1 MLLTLRSMDW
11 PESPSKNNIVAWL
24 ILGYLCSHPSAKD
37 TAGGVS
43 RWWLRGAGVEA
54 NEPAVEEALNY
65 LAAKGWVT
73 MTKAS
78 SGPKLYGLNLLKQ
91 NLLQQFL
98 HGQPRVH

>member
-1 MLLTLRSMDW
+1 MLLSPWSMDW

-37 TAGGVS
+37 TADGVS

-54 NEPAVEEALNY
+54 NERAVEEALKY

-73 MTKAS
+73 MTKAP

-91 NLLQQFL
+91 TVLQQFL
-98 HGQPRVH
+98 HGQPRFH